1 MDAISG
7 RVNAAGHPRGKGPA
21 RVTPALR
28 HQVAKA
34 LDELT
39 EMFLRQMHKLHV
51 RGEEALDAYRKQH
64 AERTD
69 ALIALLHDI
78 ARIIMTEREKES
90 RLARIVSVFRP

>member
-1 MDAISG
+1 
-7 RVNAAGHPRGKGPA
+7 
-21 RVTPALR
+21 
-28 HQVAKA
+28 VAKA

-39 EMFLRQMHKLHV
+39 EMFLCQMHKLHV

-78 ARIIMTEREKES
+78 ARIITTEREKES
-90 RLARIVSVFRP
+90 RLARIVSVFRPDPTVFWNAA